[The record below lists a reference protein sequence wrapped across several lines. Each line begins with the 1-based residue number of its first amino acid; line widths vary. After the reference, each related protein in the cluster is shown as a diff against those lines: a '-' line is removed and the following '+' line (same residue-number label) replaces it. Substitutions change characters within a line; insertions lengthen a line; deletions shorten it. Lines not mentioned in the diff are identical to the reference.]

1 MDKQAIIARL
11 PGQHDGET
19 TLLFLRRHWFVFFL
33 NALMF
38 LVLTLLPL
46 IIFAIV
52 PEAVADLFKVGIW
65 NGLLTMFMVTYY
77 LLMWLFF
84 FAALIDYYLDIWIVT
99 DKCIIDIQQL
109 GLFKHVV
116 AEQKL
121 IKIQDITTTVKGIFP
136 TFLNYGDV
144 NIQTAG
150 EEERFVFQQV
160 PNPEEVRKVIM
171 KAYEE
176 AIRKEGYVVDPTK
189 MNEDKF
195 ASSLTGHLHP

>member
-1 MDKQAIIARL
+1 MDKQAIIVRL

-52 PEAVADLFKVGIW
+52 PEAVASLFKVGIW